1 MKIECT
7 DRGAEINNLGSITV
21 GEIVSHIDSTAG
33 MMMRR
38 RRTST
43 AVTKEATITK
53 DKVEFRLGEKV
64 GEDWGR

>member
-33 MMMRR
+33 MMRR

-53 DKVEFRLGEKV
+53 DKVEFRLAEKV

>member
-7 DRGAEINNLGSITV
+7 DHQAEINNLRSITV
-21 GEIVSHIDSTAG
+21 GEIVSHIDSTAD
-33 MMMRR
+33 MMMR

-53 DKVEFRLGEKV
+53 DKVEFRLAEKV

>member
-38 RRTST
+38 RTST

-53 DKVEFRLGEKV
+53 GKVEFRLAEKV